1 MSTQLDQLSRRL
13 DHAFARIPQ
22 ADAMQWV
29 MRSLLGLLSLGRPV
43 TVEELAT
50 ATGHDVDELRRI
62 VAALPS
68 VELDDQGRIV
78 GSGIT
83 LNPTPHRFIVDEQVL
98 YTWCAMDTLIFP
110 ALLGKPARVESAC
123 HGTGEQVRLSVTP
136 DAVTSVGPAR
146 SVVSIVTPSDMSAV
160 RSSFCNHVHF
170 FASEQAA
177 SGWLAEHSDAAV
189 VPVTDAFELGRQLAA
204 ARFGDSNGGP
214 CC

>member
-1 MSTQLDQLSRRL
+1 MSTRFDELSRRL
-13 DHAFARIPQ
+13 DDAFARIPQ
-22 ADAMQWV
+22 GDAMQWV
-29 MRSLLGLLSLGRPV
+29 MRSLLGLLSLGQPV
-43 TVEELAT
+43 SVEDLAT
-50 ATGHDVDELRRI
+50 ATGLDVDELRR
-62 VAALPS
+62 VVPALPS

-83 LNPTPHRFIVDEQVL
+83 LNPTPHRFIVDEPVL

-110 ALLGKPARVESAC
+110 ALLGKSARVESAC
-123 HGTGEQVRLSVTP
+123 HGTGERVRLRVTP
-136 DAVTSVGPAR
+136 GAVTSVDPAG

-177 SGWLAEHSDAAV
+177 SGWLAEHSDATV
-189 VPVTDAFELGRQLAA
+189 VWITDAFELGRHLVA
-204 ARFGDSNGGP
+204 ARFGDSDGAP